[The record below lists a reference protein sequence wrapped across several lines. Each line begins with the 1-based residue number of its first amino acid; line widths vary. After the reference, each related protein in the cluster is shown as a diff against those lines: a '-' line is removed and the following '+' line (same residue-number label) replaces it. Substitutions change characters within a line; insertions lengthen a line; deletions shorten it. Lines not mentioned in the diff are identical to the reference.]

1 MRSRFGPTAAAIR
14 ARAVS
19 TFSRELKAL
28 GYDKLSVEDLTMLR
42 DQGLTAERIKS
53 ANARAGTKLPL
64 DLLKSLAA
72 GGMR

>member
-1 MRSRFGPTAAAIR
+1 
-14 ARAVS
+14 
-19 TFSRELKAL
+19 
-28 GYDKLSVEDLTMLR
+28 MLR